1 MAVLAAEAGIP
12 VLAPVRPREPDFL
25 AALAALE
32 PDCCPVVAYGAL
44 VPRAALDI
52 PRHGWVNLHFS
63 LLPAW
68 RGAAPV
74 QAAVL
79 HGDEVTGAS
88 TFQIEEGLDT
98 GPVYGVVTEPVRPRD
113 TAGDLLDRLSRS
125 GAELLVR
132 TVDGIEDGTVVAVPQ
147 RADGVSMAPKVDGR
161 GRGGGLVGAGGP
173 GRPAG
178 PGVHAGARGVDHV
191 RAGPAQARP
200 GAAGA
205 GRAGARAGGAAG
217 REAAGAGRHR
227 DPPGRAGRGAGA
239 GQAADA
245 GARLGPRRPSRP
257 PASPPRRPRT
267 AARPAGVADA
277 VPGSGVTGR
286 PPARRRGG
294 PAGRRPGPT
303 RPAPRREADPARR
316 VAYDLLRAV
325 DERDA
330 YANLTLPALLRER
343 GLTGRDAAFATE
355 LGYGTLRAAGALD
368 EFLARCADRPVEAMD
383 PAARAALR
391 LGAYQLLRTRVP
403 PHAAVSATVDLA
415 PRRAAG
421 FVNAV
426 LRRLARQDWDAWVAE
441 VAPPDELGRLA
452 LRHAH
457 PRWIAAAFADALGGD
472 LAETEAALAAD
483 DARPQ
488 THLVA
493 RPGRV
498 DRDRLAAQAG
508 GEPGPWS
515 PYAVRLPSGGD
526 PGALAAVR
534 DGRAGVQD
542 EGSQLCALAL
552 TRVPLDGPDARWLD
566 LCAGPGGKAALLGS
580 LAALRARARRE
591 AAAARPHPATG
602 RDGAPDGTGPAAT
615 GARPARARGPRWER
629 GWWRWRWPRIG
640 LGWWRR
646 RPRDCRWTWCART
659 GPSPPWR
666 PGWADRVLV
675 DAPCTGLGALRR
687 RPEARWRRSE
697 DDLAEL
703 TRIQRALLRR
713 GIEAA
718 RPGGVVAYVVCS
730 PHLAETRDVVD
741 EVLADGTADLL
752 DAAPYF
758 PADGPT
764 VQLWPH
770 RHGTD
775 AMFCAL
781 LRRRADRPGP
791 SIGWPRCS
799 PGSPRASC
807 RRTSPGSPRPRPPCR
822 TRTGCT
828 ST

>member
-1 MAVLAAEAGIP
+1 MAALAAEAGVP

-88 TFQIEEGLDT
+88 TFQIEVGLDT

-113 TAGDLLDRLSRS
+113 TAGDLLERLSRS
-125 GAELLVR
+125 GADLLVR
-132 TVDGIEDGTVVAVPQ
+132 TVDGIEDGTARG
-147 RADGVSMAPKVDGR
+147 RAAARRRRLHGAEGHGR
-161 GRGGGLVGAGGP
+161 GCGGGLVGAGDP

-178 PGVHAGARGVDHV
+178 PRVYAGARGVDRV
-191 RAGPAQARP
+191 RAGPAQAGP
-200 GAAGA
+200 GAAGT

-227 DPPGRAGRGAGA
+227 DPSGRARRGPGA

-245 GARLGPRRPSRP
+245 GAGLGPRRAARP
-257 PASPPRRPRT
+257 GEPLRRPRDPLPPHAGPAM
-267 AARPAGVADA
+267 AATDVGGPRVGE
-277 VPGSGVTGR
+277 TGR
-286 PPARRRGG
+286 PWVARRGRGRERRGDRATAARRRGG
-294 PAGRRPGPT
+294 PAGRRPGPA

-330 YANLTLPALLRER
+330 YANLRLPAMLRER

-368 EFLARCADRPVEAMD
+368 EFLARVRRPLGRGDGPGRAGGAAAGRVPAAAHPGAAARGRLGHRGSGARGGRPGSSTPCCAGWPGRTGTRGSAAVAPRRR
-383 PAARAALR
+383 ARAA
-391 LGAYQLLRTRVP
+391 GA
-403 PHAAVSATVDLA
+403 A
-415 PRRAAG
+415 
-421 FVNAV
+421 
-426 LRRLARQDWDAWVAE
+426 
-441 VAPPDELGRLA
+441 
-452 LRHAH
+452 HAH
-457 PRWIAAAFADALGGD
+457 PRWIAAAFTDALGGD
-472 LAETEAALAAD
+472 LRETEAALAAD

-493 RPGRV
+493 RPGRI
-498 DRDRLAAQAG
+498 DRDRLAAEAG

-526 PGALAAVR
+526 PGALAAIR

-580 LAALRARARRE
+580 VAALRA
-591 AAAARPHPATG
+591 PTATG
-602 RDGAPDGTGPAAT
+602 TRRDRPSRAGPDAVVAVEVARTG
-615 GARPARARGPRWER
+615 R
-629 GWWRWRWPRIG
+629 
-640 LGWWRR
+640 GWWRR

-659 GPSPPWR
+659 GPSR
-666 PGWADRVLV
+666 
-675 DAPCTGLGALRR
+675 
-687 RPEARWRRSE
+687 
-697 DDLAEL
+697 
-703 TRIQRALLRR
+703 
-713 GIEAA
+713 
-718 RPGGVVAYVVCS
+718 
-730 PHLAETRDVVD
+730 
-741 EVLADGTADLL
+741 
-752 DAAPYF
+752 
-758 PADGPT
+758 
-764 VQLWPH
+764 
-770 RHGTD
+770 
-775 AMFCAL
+775 
-781 LRRRADRPGP
+781 
-791 SIGWPRCS
+791 
-799 PGSPRASC
+799 PGSPAGPTGSWSTRPA
-807 RRTSPGSPRPRPPCR
+807 PGSAPCGAVPRPAGAAPR
-822 TRTGCT
+822 TTWP
-828 ST
+828 S